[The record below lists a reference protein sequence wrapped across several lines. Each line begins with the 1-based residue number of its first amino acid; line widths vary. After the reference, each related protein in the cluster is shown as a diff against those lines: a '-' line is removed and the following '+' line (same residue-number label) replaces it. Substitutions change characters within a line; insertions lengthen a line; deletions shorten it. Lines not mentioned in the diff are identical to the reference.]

1 MTPKIG
7 RTFDAQFFSLSQN
20 SVMDTALLSPSS
32 AVVRAFLAKRTT
44 SSTTGVVSSSSFAS
58 DDDDFDEE
66 ETTLIAREFDGV
78 TVRCSIPKGDFKAT
92 KKKALISL
100 AFPKLSQQTT
110 RPQRGRRRQEREDV
124 CKATLMETY
133 GAMPAVTAVRVLTF
147 LGGEEEDDD
156 APEFGCDV
164 TVEVD
169 LKRLAALN
177 DDDDD
182 DEKEENIEAIS
193 KVRTYAGYGTL
204 RECLKRVSRTKRED
218 DEDDDDWV
226 PALRRQFVAPAVSMY
241 CRVEEDESLKD
252 AEEGR
257 SCTVVIPMH
266 ISSSV
271 SNNEDE
277 VVIARAFLAHFAE
290 ASRSSARLSAAPF
303 VNYHKPGNKPP
314 LELTT
319 TTTKTKTN
327 NNNNDDENGICDDDE
342 VDEMDLNANGGY
354 ISFVLFPRHVKTKE
368 SLERAVWL
376 LASFPNFI
384 KSHLKC
390 SKAYWHGK
398 MRGKAEELLET
409 LKRAQKEPKASPKKK
424 LMSGRTYVPR

>member
-1 MTPKIG
+1 
-7 RTFDAQFFSLSQN
+7 
-20 SVMDTALLSPSS
+20 
-32 AVVRAFLAKRTT
+32 
-44 SSTTGVVSSSSFAS
+44 
-58 DDDDFDEE
+58 
-66 ETTLIAREFDGV
+66 
-78 TVRCSIPKGDFKAT
+78 
-92 KKKALISL
+92 
-100 AFPKLSQQTT
+100 
-110 RPQRGRRRQEREDV
+110 
-124 CKATLMETY
+124 METY
-133 GAMPAVTAVRVLTF
+133 GAITAVTAVRVLT
-147 LGGEEEDDD
+147 GEEEEED

-169 LKRLAALN
+169 LKRLALL
-177 DDDDD
+177 DDD
-182 DEKEENIEAIS
+182 DEKEESIEAIS
-193 KVRTYAGYGTL
+193 KVRMYAGYGTL
-204 RECLKRVSRTKRED
+204 RDCLKRVARAKREED
-218 DEDDDDWV
+218 DEDWV
-226 PALRRQFVAPAVSMY
+226 PVLRRQFVAPAVSMY

-257 SCTVVIPMH
+257 SCTVVLPMH

-277 VVIARAFLAHFAE
+277 VVVARAFLAHFAE

-303 VNYHKPGNKPP
+303 VNYHKPGSKPP

-319 TTTKTKTN
+319 TTKKKKN
-327 NNNNDDENGICDDDE
+327 ENGVCDDDE

-368 SLERAVWL
+368 SLERTVWL

-409 LKRAQKEPKASPKKK
+409 LKRAQKEPKASAKKK

>member
-1 MTPKIG
+1 MCALAAIKMTPKIG

-32 AVVRAFLAKRTT
+32 AVVRAFLAKRT
-44 SSTTGVVSSSSFAS
+44 SSFAS
-58 DDDDFDEE
+58 DNDDFDDE

-78 TVRCSIPKGDFKAT
+78 TVRCSIPKGDKFAT
-92 KKKALISL
+92 KKALISL

-110 RPQRGRRRQEREDV
+110 TQQSRRRQEREDV

-177 DDDDD
+177 DDDD
-182 DEKEENIEAIS
+182 EKEENIEAIS
-193 KVRTYAGYGTL
+193 KVRMYAGYGTL

-218 DEDDDDWV
+218 DEDDDDDWV

>member
-1 MTPKIG
+1 M
-7 RTFDAQFFSLSQN
+7 DAE
-20 SVMDTALLSPSS
+20 ALLSPSS
-32 AVVRAFLAKRTT
+32 AVVRAFLAGKRT
-44 SSTTGVVSSSSFAS
+44 FIAS
-58 DDDDFDEE
+58 RCDDCDDEEE

-100 AFPKLSQQTT
+100 AFPKLSPTTTTTQQ
-110 RPQRGRRRQEREDV
+110 RRRRQEREDV
-124 CKATLMETY
+124 CNKATLMETY
-133 GAMPAVTAVRVLTF
+133 GAMRAVTAVRVLTF
-147 LGGEEEDDD
+147 LGGEEEDD

-177 DDDDD
+177 DD
-182 DEKEENIEAIS
+182 EKEESIEAIS

-218 DEDDDDWV
+218 EDDDDDWV

-303 VNYHKPGNKPP
+303 VNYHKPGSKPP

-319 TTTKTKTN
+319 TTTKKKN
-327 NNNNDDENGICDDDE
+327 ENGVCDDDE

>member
-1 MTPKIG
+1 M
-7 RTFDAQFFSLSQN
+7 DAE
-20 SVMDTALLSPSS
+20 ALLSPSS
-32 AVVRAFLAKRTT
+32 AVVRAFLAKRT
-44 SSTTGVVSSSSFAS
+44 SSFAS
-58 DDDDFDEE
+58 DNDDFDDE

-78 TVRCSIPKGDFKAT
+78 TVRCSIPKGDKFAT
-92 KKKALISL
+92 KKALISL

-110 RPQRGRRRQEREDV
+110 TQQSRRRQEREDV

-177 DDDDD
+177 DDDD
-182 DEKEENIEAIS
+182 EKEESIEAIS
-193 KVRTYAGYGTL
+193 KVRMYAGYGTL

-218 DEDDDDWV
+218 DEDDDDDWV

-319 TTTKTKTN
+319 TTTTTTTN
-327 NNNNDDENGICDDDE
+327 NNNDDDENGICDDDE

>member
-1 MTPKIG
+1 M
-7 RTFDAQFFSLSQN
+7 DAEE
-20 SVMDTALLSPSS
+20 ALFLSPSS
-32 AVVRAFLAKRTT
+32 AVVRAFLAGKRT
-44 SSTTGVVSSSSFAS
+44 FIAS
-58 DDDDFDEE
+58 RCDDCDDDEE

-78 TVRCSIPKGDFKAT
+78 TVRCSIPKGDKFAT
-92 KKKALISL
+92 KKALISL

-110 RPQRGRRRQEREDV
+110 TQQSRRRQEREDV

-177 DDDDD
+177 DD
-182 DEKEENIEAIS
+182 EKEESIEAIS

-218 DEDDDDWV
+218 EDDDDDWV

-319 TTTKTKTN
+319 TTTTKTKTN
-327 NNNNDDENGICDDDE
+327 NNNDDDENGICDDDE

>member
-1 MTPKIG
+1 M
-7 RTFDAQFFSLSQN
+7 DAEE
-20 SVMDTALLSPSS
+20 ALFLSPSS
-32 AVVRAFLAKRTT
+32 AVVRAFLAKRT
-44 SSTTGVVSSSSFAS
+44 FAS
-58 DDDDFDEE
+58 RCDDCDDDEEE

-78 TVRCSIPKGDFKAT
+78 TVRCSIPKGDFNKAT
-92 KKKALISL
+92 TTKKALISL
-100 AFPKLSQQTT
+100 AFPKLSPTTTTQQ
-110 RPQRGRRRQEREDV
+110 RRRRQEREDV
-124 CKATLMETY
+124 CNKATLMETY
-133 GAMPAVTAVRVLTF
+133 GAMRAVTAVRVLTF
-147 LGGEEEDDD
+147 LGGEEEDD

-177 DDDDD
+177 DD
-182 DEKEENIEAIS
+182 EKEESIEAIS

-218 DEDDDDWV
+218 EDDDDDWV

-257 SCTVVIPMH
+257 SCTVVLPMH

-303 VNYHKPGNKPP
+303 VNYHKPGSKPP

-319 TTTKTKTN
+319 TTKKKN
-327 NNNNDDENGICDDDE
+327 ENGVCDDDE

>member
-1 MTPKIG
+1 M
-7 RTFDAQFFSLSQN
+7 
-20 SVMDTALLSPSS
+20 SPSS
-32 AVVRAFLAKRTT
+32 AVVRAFHAKRTFT
-44 SSTTGVVSSSSFAS
+44 SRY
-58 DDDDFDEE
+58 DCDDEE

-100 AFPKLSQQTT
+100 AFPKLSPTTTTQQ
-110 RPQRGRRRQEREDV
+110 RRRQEREDV

-133 GAMPAVTAVRVLTF
+133 GAMRAVTAVRVLTF
-147 LGGEEEDDD
+147 LGGEEEDD

-177 DDDDD
+177 DD
-182 DEKEENIEAIS
+182 EKEESIEAIS

-218 DEDDDDWV
+218 EDDDDDWV

-319 TTTKTKTN
+319 TTKTKTKTN

>member
-1 MTPKIG
+1 M
-7 RTFDAQFFSLSQN
+7 DAE
-20 SVMDTALLSPSS
+20 ALLSPSS

-44 SSTTGVVSSSSFAS
+44 TSRCDF
-58 DDDDFDEE
+58 DDDDEKE

-78 TVRCSIPKGDFKAT
+78 TVRCSIPKGAT
-92 KKKALISL
+92 TKALISL

-110 RPQRGRRRQEREDV
+110 QQRRRREREDA

-147 LGGEEEDDD
+147 SGGEEEEDD

-177 DDDDD
+177 D

-218 DEDDDDWV
+218 DEDDDDDDWV

-319 TTTKTKTN
+319 TTTTTKTKTN
-327 NNNNDDENGICDDDE
+327 NNNNDDDDDENGICDDDE

>member
-1 MTPKIG
+1 M
-7 RTFDAQFFSLSQN
+7 DAE
-20 SVMDTALLSPSS
+20 ALLSPSS
-32 AVVRAFLAKRTT
+32 AVVRAFLAKRTFT
-44 SSTTGVVSSSSFAS
+44 SRY
-58 DDDDFDEE
+58 DDCDDEE

-100 AFPKLSQQTT
+100 AFPKLSPTTTTQQ
-110 RPQRGRRRQEREDV
+110 RRRQEREDV

-133 GAMPAVTAVRVLTF
+133 GAMRAVTAVRVLTF
-147 LGGEEEDDD
+147 LGGEEEDD

-177 DDDDD
+177 DD
-182 DEKEENIEAIS
+182 EKEESIEAIS

-218 DEDDDDWV
+218 EDDDDDWV

-319 TTTKTKTN
+319 TKTKTKTN
-327 NNNNDDENGICDDDE
+327 NNNNDDDENGICDDDE

>member
-1 MTPKIG
+1 
-7 RTFDAQFFSLSQN
+7 
-20 SVMDTALLSPSS
+20 MDALLSPSS
-32 AVVRAFLAKRTT
+32 ALVRAFLAKRATTLTTVSSSAQTDFYDGAARGTT
-44 SSTTGVVSSSSFAS
+44 SSSSSSS
-58 DDDDFDEE
+58 SLEE

-78 TVRCSIPKGDFKAT
+78 TVRCSIPKGDFAT
-92 KKKALISL
+92 KALISL
-100 AFPKLSQQTT
+100 AFPKLLSPTIT
-110 RPQRGRRRQEREDV
+110 PQRRRQEREDV
-124 CKATLMETY
+124 KATLMETY
-133 GAMPAVTAVRVLTF
+133 GAMPAVTAVRVLN
-147 LGGEEEDDD
+147 LGGEEE

-169 LKRLAALN
+169 LKRLALL
-177 DDDDD
+177 DDDD
-182 DEKEENIEAIS
+182 DEKEESIEAIS
-193 KVRTYAGYGTL
+193 KVRMYAGYGTL
-204 RECLKRVSRTKRED
+204 RDCLKRVARAKREED
-218 DEDDDDWV
+218 DEDWV
-226 PALRRQFVAPAVSMY
+226 PVLRRQFVAPAVSMY

-257 SCTVVIPMH
+257 SCTVVLPMH

-277 VVIARAFLAHFAE
+277 VVVARAFLAHFAE

-303 VNYHKPGNKPP
+303 VNYHKPGSKPP

-319 TTTKTKTN
+319 TTKKKKN
-327 NNNNDDENGICDDDE
+327 ENGVCDDDE

-368 SLERAVWL
+368 SLERTVWL

-409 LKRAQKEPKASPKKK
+409 LKRAQKEPKASAKKK

>member
-1 MTPKIG
+1 M
-7 RTFDAQFFSLSQN
+7 DAE
-20 SVMDTALLSPSS
+20 ALFLSPSS

-78 TVRCSIPKGDFKAT
+78 TVRCSIPKGDKFAT
-92 KKKALISL
+92 KKALISL

-110 RPQRGRRRQEREDV
+110 RPQRRRRQERQDV
-124 CKATLMETY
+124 KATLMETY
-133 GAMPAVTAVRVLTF
+133 GAMPAVTAVRVLT
-147 LGGEEEDDD
+147 LGGEEEDD

-177 DDDDD
+177 DD
-182 DEKEENIEAIS
+182 EKEESIEAIS

-218 DEDDDDWV
+218 GV
-226 PALRRQFVAPAVSMY
+226 PVLRRQFVAPAVSMY

-327 NNNNDDENGICDDDE
+327 NNNDDDENGICDDDE

>member
-1 MTPKIG
+1 M
-7 RTFDAQFFSLSQN
+7 DAEE
-20 SVMDTALLSPSS
+20 ALFLSPSS
-32 AVVRAFLAKRTT
+32 AVVRAFLAGKRT
-44 SSTTGVVSSSSFAS
+44 FIAS
-58 DDDDFDEE
+58 RCDDCDDDEE

-92 KKKALISL
+92 TTKKALISL
-100 AFPKLSQQTT
+100 AFPKLSPTTTTTQQ
-110 RPQRGRRRQEREDV
+110 RRRRRQEREDV
-124 CKATLMETY
+124 CNKATLMETY
-133 GAMPAVTAVRVLTF
+133 GAMRAVTAVRVLTF
-147 LGGEEEDDD
+147 LGGEEEDD

-177 DDDDD
+177 DD
-182 DEKEENIEAIS
+182 EKEESIEAIS

-218 DEDDDDWV
+218 EDDDDDWV

>member
-1 MTPKIG
+1 
-7 RTFDAQFFSLSQN
+7 
-20 SVMDTALLSPSS
+20 
-32 AVVRAFLAKRTT
+32 
-44 SSTTGVVSSSSFAS
+44 
-58 DDDDFDEE
+58 
-66 ETTLIAREFDGV
+66 
-78 TVRCSIPKGDFKAT
+78 
-92 KKKALISL
+92 
-100 AFPKLSQQTT
+100 
-110 RPQRGRRRQEREDV
+110 
-124 CKATLMETY
+124 METY
-133 GAMPAVTAVRVLTF
+133 GAMRAVTAVRVLTF
-147 LGGEEEDDD
+147 LGGEEEDD

-177 DDDDD
+177 DD
-182 DEKEENIEAIS
+182 EKEESIEAIS

-218 DEDDDDWV
+218 EDDDDDWV

-327 NNNNDDENGICDDDE
+327 NNNDDDENGICDDDE

>member
-1 MTPKIG
+1 
-7 RTFDAQFFSLSQN
+7 
-20 SVMDTALLSPSS
+20 MDALLSPSS
-32 AVVRAFLAKRTT
+32 ALVRAFLAKRT
-44 SSTTGVVSSSSFAS
+44 SSFAS
-58 DDDDFDEE
+58 DNDDFDDE

-78 TVRCSIPKGDFKAT
+78 TVRCSIPKGDKFAT
-92 KKKALISL
+92 KKALISL

-110 RPQRGRRRQEREDV
+110 TQQSRRRQEREDV

-147 LGGEEEDDD
+147 LGGEEEDD

-193 KVRTYAGYGTL
+193 KVRMYAGYGTL

-218 DEDDDDWV
+218 DEDDDDDWV

-319 TTTKTKTN
+319 TKTKTKTN

>member
-1 MTPKIG
+1 M
-7 RTFDAQFFSLSQN
+7 DAEE
-20 SVMDTALLSPSS
+20 ALFLSPSS
-32 AVVRAFLAKRTT
+32 AVVRAFLAKRT
-44 SSTTGVVSSSSFAS
+44 FAS
-58 DDDDFDEE
+58 RCDDCDDDEE

-78 TVRCSIPKGDFKAT
+78 TVRCSIPKGAT
-92 KKKALISL
+92 TKALISL

-110 RPQRGRRRQEREDV
+110 TQQSRRRQEREDV

-133 GAMPAVTAVRVLTF
+133 GAMRAVTAVRVLTF
-147 LGGEEEDDD
+147 LGGEEEDD

-177 DDDDD
+177 DD
-182 DEKEENIEAIS
+182 EKEESIEAIS

-204 RECLKRVSRTKRED
+204 RDCLKRVARAKREED
-218 DEDDDDWV
+218 DEDWV
-226 PALRRQFVAPAVSMY
+226 PVLRRQFVAPAVSMY

-277 VVIARAFLAHFAE
+277 VVVARAFLAHFAE

-327 NNNNDDENGICDDDE
+327 NNNDDDENGICDDDE

>member
-1 MTPKIG
+1 
-7 RTFDAQFFSLSQN
+7 
-20 SVMDTALLSPSS
+20 MDALLSPSS
-32 AVVRAFLAKRTT
+32 ALVRAFLAKRATT
-44 SSTTGVVSSSSFAS
+44 LTTVSSSAET
-58 DDDDFDEE
+58 DDDSLEE

-78 TVRCSIPKGDFKAT
+78 TVRCSIPKGIIDT
-92 KKKALISL
+92 KKALISL
-100 AFPKLSQQTT
+100 AFPKLSPTTTTQQ
-110 RPQRGRRRQEREDV
+110 RRRRQEREDV
-124 CKATLMETY
+124 CNKATLMETY
-133 GAMPAVTAVRVLTF
+133 GAMRAVTAVRVLTF
-147 LGGEEEDDD
+147 LGGEEEDD

-177 DDDDD
+177 DD
-182 DEKEENIEAIS
+182 EKEESIEAIS

-218 DEDDDDWV
+218 EDDDDDWV

-303 VNYHKPGNKPP
+303 VNYHKPGSKPP

-319 TTTKTKTN
+319 TTKKKKN
-327 NNNNDDENGICDDDE
+327 ENSVCDDDE

>member
-1 MTPKIG
+1 M
-7 RTFDAQFFSLSQN
+7 DAE
-20 SVMDTALLSPSS
+20 ALLSPSS
-32 AVVRAFLAKRTT
+32 AVVRAFLAKRT
-44 SSTTGVVSSSSFAS
+44 SSFAS
-58 DDDDFDEE
+58 DNDDFDDE

-78 TVRCSIPKGDFKAT
+78 TVRCSIPKGDKFAT
-92 KKKALISL
+92 KKALISL

-110 RPQRGRRRQEREDV
+110 TQQSRRRQEREDV

-133 GAMPAVTAVRVLTF
+133 GAMRAVTAVRVLTF
-147 LGGEEEDDD
+147 LGGEEEDD

-177 DDDDD
+177 DDDD
-182 DEKEENIEAIS
+182 EKEENIEAIS
-193 KVRTYAGYGTL
+193 KVRMYAGYGTL
-204 RECLKRVSRTKRED
+204 RECLKRVSRTERED
-218 DEDDDDWV
+218 NEDEDDWV

-319 TTTKTKTN
+319 TTKTKTKTN
-327 NNNNDDENGICDDDE
+327 NNNDDDENGICDDDE

>member
-1 MTPKIG
+1 
-7 RTFDAQFFSLSQN
+7 
-20 SVMDTALLSPSS
+20 
-32 AVVRAFLAKRTT
+32 
-44 SSTTGVVSSSSFAS
+44 
-58 DDDDFDEE
+58 
-66 ETTLIAREFDGV
+66 
-78 TVRCSIPKGDFKAT
+78 
-92 KKKALISL
+92 
-100 AFPKLSQQTT
+100 
-110 RPQRGRRRQEREDV
+110 
-124 CKATLMETY
+124 METY
-133 GAMPAVTAVRVLTF
+133 GAITAVTAVRVLT
-147 LGGEEEDDD
+147 GEEEEED

-169 LKRLAALN
+169 LKRLALL
-177 DDDDD
+177 DDD
-182 DEKEENIEAIS
+182 DEKEESIEAIS

-204 RECLKRVSRTKRED
+204 RDCLKRVARAKREED
-218 DEDDDDWV
+218 DEDWV
-226 PALRRQFVAPAVSMY
+226 PVLRRQFVAPAVSMY

-257 SCTVVIPMH
+257 SCTVVLPMH

-277 VVIARAFLAHFAE
+277 VVVARAFLAHFAE

-303 VNYHKPGNKPP
+303 VNYHKPGSKPP

-319 TTTKTKTN
+319 TTKKKKN
-327 NNNNDDENGICDDDE
+327 ENGVCDDDE

-368 SLERAVWL
+368 SLERTVWL

-409 LKRAQKEPKASPKKK
+409 LKRAQKEPKASAKKK

>member
-1 MTPKIG
+1 M
-7 RTFDAQFFSLSQN
+7 DAEE
-20 SVMDTALLSPSS
+20 ALFLSPSS
-32 AVVRAFLAKRTT
+32 AVVRAFLAGKRT
-44 SSTTGVVSSSSFAS
+44 FAS
-58 DDDDFDEE
+58 RCDDCDDDEEE

-78 TVRCSIPKGDFKAT
+78 TVRCSIPKGDKFAT
-92 KKKALISL
+92 KKALISL

-110 RPQRGRRRQEREDV
+110 TQQSRRRQEREDV

-177 DDDDD
+177 DDDD
-182 DEKEENIEAIS
+182 EKEENIEAIS
-193 KVRTYAGYGTL
+193 KVRMYAGYGTL

-218 DEDDDDWV
+218 DEDDDDDWV

-319 TTTKTKTN
+319 TTTTTKTKTN
-327 NNNNDDENGICDDDE
+327 NNNNDDDDDENGICDDDE

>member
-1 MTPKIG
+1 M
-7 RTFDAQFFSLSQN
+7 DAEE
-20 SVMDTALLSPSS
+20 ALFLSPSS
-32 AVVRAFLAKRTT
+32 AVVRAFLAGKRT
-44 SSTTGVVSSSSFAS
+44 FAS
-58 DDDDFDEE
+58 RCDDCDDDEE

-78 TVRCSIPKGDFKAT
+78 TVRCSIPKGDFNKAT
-92 KKKALISL
+92 TTKKALISL
-100 AFPKLSQQTT
+100 AFPKLSPTTTTTTTQQ
-110 RPQRGRRRQEREDV
+110 RRRRRQEREDV
-124 CKATLMETY
+124 CNKATLMETY
-133 GAMPAVTAVRVLTF
+133 GAMRAVTAVRVLTF
-147 LGGEEEDDD
+147 LGGEEEDD

-177 DDDDD
+177 DD
-182 DEKEENIEAIS
+182 EKEESIEAIS

-218 DEDDDDWV
+218 EDDDDDWV

-319 TTTKTKTN
+319 TTTTTKTN

>member
-1 MTPKIG
+1 
-7 RTFDAQFFSLSQN
+7 
-20 SVMDTALLSPSS
+20 MDALLSPSS
-32 AVVRAFLAKRTT
+32 ALVRAFLAKRATT
-44 SSTTGVVSSSSFAS
+44 LTTVSSSAQT
-58 DDDDFDEE
+58 DDDSLEE

-92 KKKALISL
+92 TKKALISL
-100 AFPKLSQQTT
+100 AFPKLSPTTTTTQQ
-110 RPQRGRRRQEREDV
+110 RRRQEREDV
-124 CKATLMETY
+124 KATLMETY
-133 GAMPAVTAVRVLTF
+133 GAMRAVTAVRVLTF
-147 LGGEEEDDD
+147 LGGEEEDD

-177 DDDDD
+177 DD
-182 DEKEENIEAIS
+182 EKEESIEAIS

-218 DEDDDDWV
+218 EDDDDDWV

-327 NNNNDDENGICDDDE
+327 NNNNNDDDENGICDDDE

>member
-1 MTPKIG
+1 M
-7 RTFDAQFFSLSQN
+7 DAE
-20 SVMDTALLSPSS
+20 ALLSPSS
-32 AVVRAFLAKRTT
+32 AVVRAFLAKRT
-44 SSTTGVVSSSSFAS
+44 SSFAS
-58 DDDDFDEE
+58 DNDDFDDE

-78 TVRCSIPKGDFKAT
+78 TVRCSIPKGDKFAT
-92 KKKALISL
+92 KKALISL

-110 RPQRGRRRQEREDV
+110 TQKSRRRQEREDV

-177 DDDDD
+177 DD
-182 DEKEENIEAIS
+182 EKEESIEAIS
-193 KVRTYAGYGTL
+193 KVRMYAGYGTL

-218 DEDDDDWV
+218 DEDDDDDWV

-277 VVIARAFLAHFAE
+277 VVVARAFLAHFAE

-319 TTTKTKTN
+319 TTTTTTTN
-327 NNNNDDENGICDDDE
+327 NNNDDDENGICDDDE

>member
-1 MTPKIG
+1 M
-7 RTFDAQFFSLSQN
+7 DAE
-20 SVMDTALLSPSS
+20 ALLSPSS
-32 AVVRAFLAKRTT
+32 AVVRAFLAKRTFT
-44 SSTTGVVSSSSFAS
+44 SRY
-58 DDDDFDEE
+58 DCDDEE

-92 KKKALISL
+92 TKKALISL
-100 AFPKLSQQTT
+100 AFPKLSPTTTTQQ
-110 RPQRGRRRQEREDV
+110 RRRQEREDV
-124 CKATLMETY
+124 CNKATLMETY
-133 GAMPAVTAVRVLTF
+133 GAMRAVTAVRVLTF
-147 LGGEEEDDD
+147 LGGEAEDD

-169 LKRLAALN
+169 LKRLALL
-177 DDDDD
+177 DDD
-182 DEKEENIEAIS
+182 DEKEESIEAIS

-218 DEDDDDWV
+218 EDDDDDWV

-327 NNNNDDENGICDDDE
+327 NNNDDDENGICDDDE

>member
-1 MTPKIG
+1 M
-7 RTFDAQFFSLSQN
+7 DAEE
-20 SVMDTALLSPSS
+20 ALFLSPSS
-32 AVVRAFLAKRTT
+32 AVVRAFLAGKRT
-44 SSTTGVVSSSSFAS
+44 FIAS
-58 DDDDFDEE
+58 RCDDCDDDEE

-78 TVRCSIPKGDFKAT
+78 TVRCSIPKGAT
-92 KKKALISL
+92 TKALISL

-110 RPQRGRRRQEREDV
+110 QQRRRREREDA

-147 LGGEEEDDD
+147 SGGEEEEDD

-177 DDDDD
+177 DD
-182 DEKEENIEAIS
+182 EKEESIEAIS

-218 DEDDDDWV
+218 DEDDDDDDWV

-327 NNNNDDENGICDDDE
+327 NNNDDDENGICDDDE

>member
-1 MTPKIG
+1 M
-7 RTFDAQFFSLSQN
+7 DAEE
-20 SVMDTALLSPSS
+20 ALFLSPSS
-32 AVVRAFLAKRTT
+32 AVVRAFLAKRT
-44 SSTTGVVSSSSFAS
+44 FAS
-58 DDDDFDEE
+58 RCDDCDDDEEE

-78 TVRCSIPKGDFKAT
+78 TVRCSIPKGDFNKAT
-92 KKKALISL
+92 TTKKALISL
-100 AFPKLSQQTT
+100 AFPKLSPTTTTTQQ
-110 RPQRGRRRQEREDV
+110 RRRRQEREDA
-124 CKATLMETY
+124 CNKATLMETY
-133 GAMPAVTAVRVLTF
+133 GAMRAVTAVRVLTF
-147 LGGEEEDDD
+147 LGGEEEEDD

-177 DDDDD
+177 DD
-182 DEKEENIEAIS
+182 EKEESIEAIS

-218 DEDDDDWV
+218 EDDDDDWV

-327 NNNNDDENGICDDDE
+327 NNNNNDDENGICDDDE
-342 VDEMDLNANGGY
+342 VDEMDLNASGG
-354 ISFVLFPRHVKTKE
+354 IFLSCCFRDIKGEE
-368 SLERAVWL
+368 SLERNGVVGE
-376 LASFPNFI
+376 FFEFV

-398 MRGKAEELLET
+398 MRGKAEELRDVEEG
-409 LKRAQKEPKASPKKK
+409 AKEPKASRK
-424 LMSGRTYVPR
+424 S

>member
-1 MTPKIG
+1 M
-7 RTFDAQFFSLSQN
+7 DAE
-20 SVMDTALLSPSS
+20 ALFLSPSS
-32 AVVRAFLAKRTT
+32 AVVRAFLAGKRT
-44 SSTTGVVSSSSFAS
+44 FIAS
-58 DDDDFDEE
+58 RCDDCDDEE

-92 KKKALISL
+92 KKALISL
-100 AFPKLSQQTT
+100 AFPKLSPTTTTTQQ
-110 RPQRGRRRQEREDV
+110 RRRRQEREDV
-124 CKATLMETY
+124 CNKATLMETY
-133 GAMPAVTAVRVLTF
+133 GAMRAVTAVRVLTF
-147 LGGEEEDDD
+147 LGGEEEEDD

-177 DDDDD
+177 DD
-182 DEKEENIEAIS
+182 EKEESIEAIS

-218 DEDDDDWV
+218 EDDDDDWV

-303 VNYHKPGNKPP
+303 VNYHKPGSKPP

-319 TTTKTKTN
+319 TTTKKKN
-327 NNNNDDENGICDDDE
+327 ENGVCDDDE

>member
-1 MTPKIG
+1 M
-7 RTFDAQFFSLSQN
+7 DAE
-20 SVMDTALLSPSS
+20 ALFLSPSS

-44 SSTTGVVSSSSFAS
+44 SSSTVVSSTSFAS
-58 DDDDFDEE
+58 DDDDCDEE

-92 KKKALISL
+92 KKALISL
-100 AFPKLSQQTT
+100 AFPKLSPTTTTQQ
-110 RPQRGRRRQEREDV
+110 RRRQEREDV

-133 GAMPAVTAVRVLTF
+133 GAMRAVTAVRVLTF
-147 LGGEEEDDD
+147 LGGEEEDD

-177 DDDDD
+177 DD
-182 DEKEENIEAIS
+182 EKEESIEAIS

-218 DEDDDDWV
+218 EDDDDDWV

>member
-1 MTPKIG
+1 
-7 RTFDAQFFSLSQN
+7 
-20 SVMDTALLSPSS
+20 MDALLSPSS
-32 AVVRAFLAKRTT
+32 ALVRAFLAKRTT
-44 SSTTGVVSSSSFAS
+44 TLMTVSSSAQT
-58 DDDDFDEE
+58 DDDDAARGTTSSSSSSLEE

-78 TVRCSIPKGDFKAT
+78 TVRCSIPKGIDT
-92 KKKALISL
+92 KKALISL
-100 AFPKLSQQTT
+100 AFPRAPTPTT
-110 RPQRGRRRQEREDV
+110 PQRRRRRQREDV
-124 CKATLMETY
+124 KATLMETY
-133 GAMPAVTAVRVLTF
+133 GAIRAVTAVRVLT
-147 LGGEEEDDD
+147 GEEEEED

-169 LKRLAALN
+169 LKRLRDMA
-177 DDDDD
+177 DD
-182 DEKEENIEAIS
+182 DEKEESIEAIS

-204 RECLKRVSRTKRED
+204 RECLKRVARANRED
-218 DEDDDDWV
+218 DDSV
-226 PALRRQFVAPAVSMY
+226 SLRRQFVAPAVSMY

-257 SCTVVIPMH
+257 SCTVVLPMH

-277 VVIARAFLAHFAE
+277 VVVARAFLAHFAE

-314 LELTT
+314 LELTMT
-319 TTTKTKTN
+319 TTTN
-327 NNNNDDENGICDDDE
+327 NNENGICDDDE

-409 LKRAQKEPKASPKKK
+409 LKRAQKEPKASAKKK

>member
-1 MTPKIG
+1 M
-7 RTFDAQFFSLSQN
+7 DAE
-20 SVMDTALLSPSS
+20 ALLSPSS
-32 AVVRAFLAKRTT
+32 AVVRAFLAKRT
-44 SSTTGVVSSSSFAS
+44 SSFAS
-58 DDDDFDEE
+58 DNDDFDDE

-92 KKKALISL
+92 KKALISL

-110 RPQRGRRRQEREDV
+110 TQQSRRRQEREDV

-147 LGGEEEDDD
+147 LGGEEEDD

-169 LKRLAALN
+169 LKRLALL
-177 DDDDD
+177 DDD
-182 DEKEENIEAIS
+182 DEKEESIEAIS
-193 KVRTYAGYGTL
+193 KVRMYAGYGTL
-204 RECLKRVSRTKRED
+204 RDCLKRVARAKREED
-218 DEDDDDWV
+218 DEDWV
-226 PALRRQFVAPAVSMY
+226 PVLRRQFVAPAVSMY

-257 SCTVVIPMH
+257 SCTVVLPMH

-303 VNYHKPGNKPP
+303 VNYHKPGSKPP

-319 TTTKTKTN
+319 TKKKKKN
-327 NNNNDDENGICDDDE
+327 ENGVCDDDE

>member
-1 MTPKIG
+1 M
-7 RTFDAQFFSLSQN
+7 DAEE
-20 SVMDTALLSPSS
+20 ALFLSPSS
-32 AVVRAFLAKRTT
+32 AVVRAFLAGKRT
-44 SSTTGVVSSSSFAS
+44 FAS
-58 DDDDFDEE
+58 RCDDCDDDEE

-78 TVRCSIPKGDFKAT
+78 TVRCSIPKGAT
-92 KKKALISL
+92 TKALISL

-110 RPQRGRRRQEREDV
+110 QQRRRQEREDA

-133 GAMPAVTAVRVLTF
+133 GAMRAVTAVRVLTF
-147 LGGEEEDDD
+147 LGGEEEDD

-177 DDDDD
+177 DD
-182 DEKEENIEAIS
+182 EKEESIEAIS

-218 DEDDDDWV
+218 DEDDDDDDWV

-327 NNNNDDENGICDDDE
+327 NNNDDDENGICDDDE

>member
-1 MTPKIG
+1 
-7 RTFDAQFFSLSQN
+7 
-20 SVMDTALLSPSS
+20 MDALLSPSS
-32 AVVRAFLAKRTT
+32 ALVRAFLAKRTT
-44 SSTTGVVSSSSFAS
+44 TLMTVSSSAQT
-58 DDDDFDEE
+58 DDDDAARGTTSSSSSSLEE

-78 TVRCSIPKGDFKAT
+78 TVRCSIPKGIDT
-92 KKKALISL
+92 KKALISL
-100 AFPKLSQQTT
+100 AFPRAPTPTT
-110 RPQRGRRRQEREDV
+110 PQRRRRRQREDV
-124 CKATLMETY
+124 KATLMETY
-133 GAMPAVTAVRVLTF
+133 GAIRAVTAVRVLT
-147 LGGEEEDDD
+147 GEEEEED

-169 LKRLAALN
+169 LKRLALL
-177 DDDDD
+177 DDD
-182 DEKEENIEAIS
+182 DEKEESIEAIS
-193 KVRTYAGYGTL
+193 KVRMYAGYGTL
-204 RECLKRVSRTKRED
+204 RDCLKRVARAKREED
-218 DEDDDDWV
+218 DEDWV
-226 PALRRQFVAPAVSMY
+226 PVLRRQFVAPAVSMY

-257 SCTVVIPMH
+257 SCTVVLPMH

-303 VNYHKPGNKPP
+303 VNYHKPGSKPP

-319 TTTKTKTN
+319 TKKKKKKN
-327 NNNNDDENGICDDDE
+327 ENGVCDDDE

-409 LKRAQKEPKASPKKK
+409 LKRAQKEPKASAKKK

>member
-1 MTPKIG
+1 M
-7 RTFDAQFFSLSQN
+7 DAE
-20 SVMDTALLSPSS
+20 ALLSPSS
-32 AVVRAFLAKRTT
+32 AVVRAFLAKRT
-44 SSTTGVVSSSSFAS
+44 SSFAS
-58 DDDDFDEE
+58 DNDDFDDE

-78 TVRCSIPKGDFKAT
+78 TVRCSIPKGDKFAT
-92 KKKALISL
+92 KKALISL

-133 GAMPAVTAVRVLTF
+133 GAMRAVTAVRVLTF
-147 LGGEEEDDD
+147 LGGEEEDD

-177 DDDDD
+177 DDD

-218 DEDDDDWV
+218 EDDDDDWV

-327 NNNNDDENGICDDDE
+327 NNNNDDDDENGICDDDE